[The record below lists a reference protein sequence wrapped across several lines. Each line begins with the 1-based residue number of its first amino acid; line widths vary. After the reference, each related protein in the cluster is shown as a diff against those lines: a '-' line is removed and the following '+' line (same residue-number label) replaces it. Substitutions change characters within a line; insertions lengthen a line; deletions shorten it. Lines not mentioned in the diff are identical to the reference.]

1 MTSSGSSDCQWL
13 ERRVTR
19 ISEAGDERL
28 APYRNVRERD
38 LVGRGGRFIA
48 EGKVVLNVLLSNPA
62 FAVESLLI
70 LENRLVGLT
79 EQLQRCPADVPV
91 FCVSRETMDAIA
103 GFPMH
108 RGILAVGRRSAPHSL
123 QMLVETLPE
132 KALVVVLCGISN
144 HDNMGSI
151 FRNAAAFEADCILM
165 DETSCDPLYRK
176 AIRVSVGAAL
186 KVPFAR
192 EGSIETIVDGLRH
205 AGFELFALSPSG
217 KTSIYDAE
225 PSPRTALLLGTEG
238 EGLPKALLQQL
249 RTVKIPMS
257 SSFDSLNVA
266 TASGIALSRF
276 SRFSSLGRRGL

>member
-1 MTSSGSSDCQWL
+1 MTFAPAGNDRL
-13 ERRVTR
+13 KRRVTR
-19 ISEAGDERL
+19 IAEASDERL

-38 LVGRGGRFIA
+38 LVGRESRFIA

-62 FAVESLLI
+62 FAVESILI
-70 LENRLVGLT
+70 LENRLAGLT
-79 EQLQRCPADVPV
+79 EQLSLCPDSVPV
-91 FCVSRETMDAIA
+91 YCVSRETMDAIA

-108 RGILAVGRRSAPHSL
+108 RGILAVGKRNAPRSL
-123 QMLVETLPE
+123 DKLVETMPE
-132 KALVVVLCGISN
+132 NALAVVLCGIAN

-151 FRNAAAFEADCILM
+151 FRNAAAFEADCVLM

-192 EGSIETIVDGLRH
+192 EGSIETIVSKLQNK
-205 AGFELFALSPSG
+205 GFELFALSPSG
-217 KTSIYDAE
+217 TRSIYDVK

-238 EGLPKALLQQL
+238 EGLPSQLLQRLQ
-249 RTVKIPMS
+249 TVKIPMS
-257 SSFDSLNVA
+257 REFDSLNVA

-276 SRFSSLGRRGL
+276 SGFSGI

>member
-1 MTSSGSSDCQWL
+1 MTFAPAGNDWL
-13 ERRVTR
+13 KRRVTR
-19 ISEAGDERL
+19 IAEASDERL

-38 LVGRGGRFIA
+38 LVGRESRFIA

-62 FAVESLLI
+62 FAVESILI
-70 LENRLVGLT
+70 LENRLAGLT
-79 EQLQRCPADVPV
+79 EQLSLCPDSIPV
-91 FCVSRETMDAIA
+91 YCVSRETMDAIA

-108 RGILAVGRRSAPHSL
+108 RGIIAVGKRNAPRSL
-123 QMLVETLPE
+123 DKLVETMPE
-132 KALVVVLCGISN
+132 IALAVVLCGIAN

-151 FRNAAAFEADCILM
+151 FRNAAAFEADCVLM

-192 EGSIETIVDGLRH
+192 EGSIETIVSKLQNK
-205 AGFELFALSPSG
+205 GFELFALSPSG
-217 KTSIYDAE
+217 TRSIYDVK

-238 EGLPKALLQQL
+238 EGLPSQLLQRLQ
-249 RTVKIPMS
+249 TVKIPMS
-257 SSFDSLNVA
+257 REFDSLNVA

-276 SRFSSLGRRGL
+276 SGFSGI

>member
-1 MTSSGSSDCQWL
+1 MTFAPAGNDWL
-13 ERRVTR
+13 KRRVTR
-19 ISEAGDERL
+19 IAEASDERL

-38 LVGRGGRFIA
+38 LVGREGRFIA

-62 FAVESLLI
+62 FAVESILI
-70 LENRLVGLT
+70 LENRLAGLT
-79 EQLQRCPADVPV
+79 EQLSLCPDSVPV
-91 FCVSRETMDAIA
+91 YCVSRETMDAIA

-108 RGILAVGRRSAPHSL
+108 RGILAVGKRNAPRSL
-123 QMLVETLPE
+123 DKLVETMPE
-132 KALVVVLCGISN
+132 NALAVVLCGIAN

-151 FRNAAAFEADCILM
+151 FRNAAAFEADCVLM

-192 EGSIETIVDGLRH
+192 EGSIETIVSKLQNK
-205 AGFELFALSPSG
+205 GFELFALSPSG
-217 KTSIYDAE
+217 TRSIYDVK

-238 EGLPKALLQQL
+238 EGLPSQLLQRLQ
-249 RTVKIPMS
+249 TVKIPMS
-257 SSFDSLNVA
+257 REFDSLNVA

-276 SRFSSLGRRGL
+276 SGFSGI

>member
-1 MTSSGSSDCQWL
+1 MTSSLPQDHDWL
-13 ERRVTR
+13 ERRVVR
-19 ISEAGDERL
+19 INDAGDGRL

-38 LVGRGGRFIA
+38 LVGREGRFIA

-70 LENRLVGLT
+70 LENRLAGLA
-79 EQLQRCPADVPV
+79 EQVRLCPDDVPV
-91 FCVSRETMDAIA
+91 YCVSRETMDAIA

-108 RGILAVGRRSAPHSL
+108 RGVLAVGQRSAPRSL
-123 QMLVETLPE
+123 DMLLETMPE
-132 KALVVVLCGISN
+132 RALAVVLCGISN
-144 HDNMGSI
+144 HDNLGSI
-151 FRNAAAFEADCILM
+151 FRNAAAFEADCVLM
-165 DETSCDPLYRK
+165 DATSCDPLYRK

-192 EGSIETIVDGLRH
+192 EGSIEEIVGKLQNTR
-205 AGFELFALSPSG
+205 FELFALSPSG
-217 KTSIYDAE
+217 TTSIYDVA

-238 EGLPKALLQQL
+238 EGLPKTLLQKL
-249 RTVKIPMS
+249 HTVQIPMS

-276 SRFSSLGRRGL
+276 SRFSGL

>member
-1 MTSSGSSDCQWL
+1 MTFAPAGNDWL

-19 ISEAGDERL
+19 IAEAGDERL

-38 LVGRGGRFIA
+38 LVGRQGRFIA

-62 FAVESLLI
+62 FAVESILI
-70 LENRLVGLT
+70 LENRLAGLT
-79 EQLQRCPADVPV
+79 EQLSICPDSVPV
-91 FCVSRETMDAIA
+91 YCVSRETMDAIA

-108 RGILAVGRRSAPHSL
+108 RGILAVGKRNAPRSL
-123 QMLVETLPE
+123 DKLVETIPE
-132 KALVVVLCGISN
+132 NALAVVLCGIAN

-151 FRNAAAFEADCILM
+151 FRNAAAFEADCVLM

-176 AIRVSVGAAL
+176 AVRVSVGAAL

-192 EGSIETIVDGLRH
+192 QGSIETIVSKLQNK
-205 AGFELFALSPSG
+205 GFELFALSPSG
-217 KTSIYDAE
+217 TRSIYDVK

-238 EGLPKALLQQL
+238 EGLPSQLLRRLQ
-249 RTVKIPMS
+249 TVKIPMS
-257 SSFDSLNVA
+257 REFDSLNVA

-276 SRFSSLGRRGL
+276 SGFSGI

>member
-1 MTSSGSSDCQWL
+1 MTFAPAGNDWL
-13 ERRVTR
+13 KRRVTR
-19 ISEAGDERL
+19 IAEASDERL

-38 LVGRGGRFIA
+38 LVGRESRFIA

-62 FAVESLLI
+62 FAVESILI
-70 LENRLVGLT
+70 LENRLAGLT
-79 EQLQRCPADVPV
+79 EQLSLCPDSVPV
-91 FCVSRETMDAIA
+91 YCVSRETMDAIA

-108 RGILAVGRRSAPHSL
+108 RGILAVGKRNAPRSL
-123 QMLVETLPE
+123 DKLVETMPE
-132 KALVVVLCGISN
+132 NALAVVLCGIAN

-151 FRNAAAFEADCILM
+151 FRNAAAFEADCVLM

-192 EGSIETIVDGLRH
+192 EGSIETIVSKLQNK
-205 AGFELFALSPSG
+205 GFELFALSPSG
-217 KTSIYDAE
+217 TRSIYDVK

-238 EGLPKALLQQL
+238 EGLPSQLLQRLQ
-249 RTVKIPMS
+249 TVKIPMS
-257 SSFDSLNVA
+257 REFDSLNVA

-276 SRFSSLGRRGL
+276 SGFSGI

>member
-1 MTSSGSSDCQWL
+1 MTSAPAGNDWPEL
-13 ERRVTR
+13 RITR
-19 ISEAGDERL
+19 IADSDDERL

-38 LVGRGGRFIA
+38 LVGREGRFIA

-70 LENRLVGLT
+70 LENRLAGLK
-79 EQLQRCPADVPV
+79 EQLSLCPDNVPV
-91 FCVSRETMDAIA
+91 YCVSRETMDAIA

-108 RGILAVGRRSAPHSL
+108 RGILAVGRRSAPRSL
-123 QMLVETLPE
+123 GSLIEAMPE
-132 KALVVVLCGISN
+132 NALAVVLCGISN

-192 EGSIETIVDGLRH
+192 EGSIETIVLELQNK
-205 AGFELFALSPSG
+205 GFALFALSPSG
-217 KTSIYDAE
+217 ATSIYDAK

-238 EGLPKALLQQL
+238 EGLPRQLLQKLQ
-249 RTVKIPMS
+249 TVKIPMS
-257 SSFDSLNVA
+257 RDFDSLNVA

-276 SRFSSLGRRGL
+276 SRFSGG

>member
-1 MTSSGSSDCQWL
+1 MPEEHDWPQH
-13 ERRVTR
+13 RVTR
-19 ISEAGDERL
+19 VTDAEDDRL

-38 LVGRGGRFIA
+38 LVGREGRFIA

-70 LENRLVGLT
+70 LENRLAGLT
-79 EQLQRCPADVPV
+79 RQLELCPPDVPIY
-91 FCVSRETMDAIA
+91 CVSREVMDVIA

-108 RGILAVGRRSAPHSL
+108 RGILAVGRRSTPRSID
-123 QMLVETLPE
+123 
-132 KALVVVLCGISN
+132 ALIDIMPDEALAVVLCGISN

-192 EGSIETIVDGLRH
+192 EGSIETIVAKLQT
-205 AGFELFALSPSG
+205 AGFDIFALSPAG
-217 KTSIYDAE
+217 TTNIYDAR
-225 PSPRTALLLGTEG
+225 PSRRVALLLGTEG
-238 EGLPKALLQQL
+238 DGLPKLLLQKL
-249 RTVKIPMS
+249 KTVRIPMS
-257 SSFDSLNVA
+257 MSFDSLNVA

-276 SRFSSLGRRGL
+276 GRFSGH

>member
-1 MTSSGSSDCQWL
+1 
-13 ERRVTR
+13 
-19 ISEAGDERL
+19 
-28 APYRNVRERD
+28 
-38 LVGRGGRFIA
+38 
-48 EGKVVLNVLLSNPA
+48 
-62 FAVESLLI
+62 
-70 LENRLVGLT
+70 
-79 EQLQRCPADVPV
+79 
-91 FCVSRETMDAIA
+91 MDAIA

-108 RGILAVGRRSAPHSL
+108 RGILAVGRRSAPRSL
-123 QMLVETLPE
+123 DMLIETMPE
-132 KALVVVLCGISN
+132 SALVVVLCGISN

-192 EGSIETIVDGLRH
+192 EGSIETIVDRLQH

-217 KTSIYDAE
+217 TTSIYAAQ

-238 EGLPKALLQQL
+238 EGLPKAVLQKLQ
-249 RTVKIPMS
+249 TVKVPMS
-257 SSFDSLNVA
+257 LSFDSLNVA

-276 SRFSSLGRRGL
+276 SRFSSI

>member
-1 MTSSGSSDCQWL
+1 MKTLVPEEYGWL
-13 ERRVTR
+13 QHRVTR
-19 ISEAGDERL
+19 VDDAQDNRL

-38 LVGRGGRFIA
+38 LVGREGRFIA

-62 FAVESLLI
+62 FAVESLLV
-70 LENRLVGLT
+70 LENRLAGLS
-79 EQLQRCPADVPV
+79 EQLKLCPPHVPAY
-91 FCVSRETMDAIA
+91 CVSREVMDAIA

-108 RGILAVGRRSAPHSL
+108 RGILAVGRRNAPKSIDTL
-123 QMLVETLPE
+123 IETMPD
-132 KALVVVLCGISN
+132 KALAVVLCGISN

-192 EGSIETIVDGLRH
+192 EGSIEPIVTKLQTV
-205 AGFELFALSPSG
+205 GFEIFALSPSG
-217 KTSIYDAE
+217 AIDIYDAK
-225 PSPRTALLLGTEG
+225 PSPRIALLLGTEG
-238 EGLPKALLQQL
+238 DGLPKVLLQKL
-249 RTVKIPMS
+249 KTVKIPMS
-257 SSFDSLNVA
+257 GSFDSLNVA

-276 SRFSSLGRRGL
+276 SRFSGL

>member
-1 MTSSGSSDCQWL
+1 MTFAPAGNDWL
-13 ERRVTR
+13 GRRVTR
-19 ISEAGDERL
+19 IAEAGDERL

-38 LVGRGGRFIA
+38 LVGREGRFIA

-62 FAVESLLI
+62 FAVESILI
-70 LENRLVGLT
+70 LENRLAGLT
-79 EQLQRCPADVPV
+79 EQLSLCPDSVPV
-91 FCVSRETMDAIA
+91 YCVSRETMDAIA

-108 RGILAVGRRSAPHSL
+108 RGILAVGKRNAPRSL
-123 QMLVETLPE
+123 DKLVETMPE
-132 KALVVVLCGISN
+132 NALAVVLCGIAN

-151 FRNAAAFEADCILM
+151 FRNAAAFEADCVLM

-192 EGSIETIVDGLRH
+192 EGSIETIVSKLQNK
-205 AGFELFALSPSG
+205 GFELFALSPSG
-217 KTSIYDAE
+217 TRSIYDVK

-238 EGLPKALLQQL
+238 EGLPSQLLQRLQ
-249 RTVKIPMS
+249 TVKIPMS
-257 SSFDSLNVA
+257 REFDSLNVA

-276 SRFSSLGRRGL
+276 SGFSGI